1 MTAAA
6 LTLLGTAAAASSS
19 TDSKFCNAAIER
31 ACAGVPAGDL
41 AAALAC
47 LPACVPREARA
58 VLELASA
65 DPEAF
70 AAGLRDSSEFG
81 AVITE
86 AHLAGGASA
95 GSAGSAGPTSK
106 LPTVFA
112 HGMGDSCFNAGMKQ
126 ITADTGKHIGS
137 YAVCVPTG
145 DSWLADTI
153 NGFLQPMDKSVDV
166 FAEKIRK
173 DANLKGGFNMVGF
186 SQGNSLI
193 RGYIHKYNDP
203 PVRNVLHVHG
213 TVSGVSGFPQV
224 DPAKSALGRGISQLC
239 GDLAFNSL
247 VQGILFQADYF
258 RDPRKTNA
266 SDYLAHSQL
275 ALWNNED
282 STRVNATFKANFIKA
297 NKFVMVKALQDT
309 MVFPNEGEHWGHFE
323 DGTSYKAIPMAE
335 TRWYKEDLFGLK
347 TVDEAGKIHFET
359 TPGNH
364 LQFTETEL
372 FGWVDKYFD

>member
-1 MTAAA
+1 M
-6 LTLLGTAAAASSS
+6 LKLVLVTLVGTAAASS
-19 TDSKFCNAAIER
+19 TDSQFCNERIER
-31 ACAGVPAGDL
+31 ACADVPAGDL
-41 AAALAC
+41 AAALKC
-47 LPACVPREARA
+47 LPECVPSEARA
-58 VLELASA
+58 VLELAVK
-65 DPEAF
+65 DPKAF
-70 AAGLRDSSEFG
+70 AEGLRDSAELA
-81 AVITE
+81 AVISD
-86 AHLAGGASA
+86 AHLAGGATTS
-95 GSAGSAGPTSK
+95 STGPASK

-112 HGMGDSCFNAGMKQ
+112 HGMGDSCFNAGMKE

-145 DSWLADTI
+145 DNWLTDTI
-153 NGFLQPMDKSVDV
+153 NGFLQPMDKSVDI

-213 TVSGVSGFPQV
+213 TVSGVSGFPQI
-224 DPAKSALGRGISQLC
+224 DPSKSALGRGISQLC

-282 STRVNATFKANFIKA
+282 STRVNATYKANFVTV
-297 NKFVMVKALQDT
+297 NKYVMVKALLDT

-364 LQFTETEL
+364 LQFTETDL

>member
-1 MTAAA
+1 MKKLAVLGAIGISSVDA
-6 LTLLGTAAAASSS
+6 LGATL
-19 TDSKFCNAAIER
+19 TDTEKCNVAIES
-31 ACAGVPAGDL
+31 ACADVPRGDVS
-41 AAALAC
+41 AVLAC
-47 LPACVPREARA
+47 LPACVPAEARQ
-58 VLELASA
+58 VLELAVSKPLDLA
-65 DPEAF
+65 N
-70 AAGLRDSSEFG
+70 GLANSEYS
-81 AVITE
+81 AVISE
-86 AHLAGGASA
+86 AHLSGGRVD
-95 GSAGSAGPTSK
+95 GQGPASK

-137 YAVCVPTG
+137 YAVCIPTG
-145 DSWLADTI
+145 DNWLSDTI
-153 NGFLQPMDKSVDV
+153 NGFLQTMDKSVDV

-173 DANLKGGFNMVGF
+173 DPNLKGGFNMVGF

-224 DPAKSALGRGISQLC
+224 DPTKSAFGRGISQLC

-247 VQGILFQADYF
+247 VQGILFQANYF

-266 SDYLAHSQL
+266 TDYLAHSEL

-282 STRVNATFKANFIKA
+282 ASRVNTTFKENFIKV
-297 NKFVMVKALQDT
+297 NKYIMVKAMQDT
-309 MVFPNEGEHWGHFE
+309 MVFPNEGEHWGHYK
-323 DGTSYKAIPMAE
+323 DGDSYEAIPMNE
-335 TRWYKEDLFGLK
+335 TRWYKDDLFGLK